1 MSSKVWQGIGVLL
14 CGLAVCAILSARPA
28 ARAADS
34 YPFQGNQSFRTE
46 GTVTM
51 VDPDRDRVTI
61 TTPDGRQY
69 NLDTDNTNIKLRDT
83 DRPGNTGDLVVGM
96 RVQINGRLLA
106 TDVVAADQVTVLPY
120 RDGTLHAP
128 ASPTLQ
134 DERGSARPVS
144 PVRPVGIEPV
154 GAPRS
159 NQSAIRLRGTVENVD
174 DDNGLVVVRVRD
186 HTRTIIVDHH
196 TDLTDI
202 ASTDDAHIGL
212 HPGDR
217 VTVSGTLRGDGTVTA
232 DVISLSRDLAGA
244 VAAPS
249 TTDDFNTH
257 QLVGRVSH
265 QSNQYMSRDIKVR
278 LESSRDVTVHVPHSA
293 RVLRNGYPISV
304 HELSSDDV
312 VRVIGSYD
320 GDDFNATRIDVL
332 QAYTDEQ

>member
-1 MSSKVWQGIGVLL
+1 
-14 CGLAVCAILSARPA
+14 
-28 ARAADS
+28 
-34 YPFQGNQSFRTE
+34 
-46 GTVTM
+46 M
-51 VDPDRDRVTI
+51 VDPDRDRVTV
-61 TTPDGRQY
+61 TTPDGRLY
-69 NLDTDNTNIKLRDT
+69 NLDTDSTNIKLRDT

-96 RVQINGRLLA
+96 RVQVSGRLLA
-106 TDVVAADQVTVLPY
+106 TDVVAADQVIVLPY
-120 RDGTLHAP
+120 RNGTSRAP
-128 ASPTLQ
+128 ALPTSQ
-134 DERGSARPVS
+134 GDEGVSVRPVS
-144 PVRPVGIEPV
+144 PVRPVGVEPV

-159 NQSAIRLRGTVENVD
+159 NRSAIRLRGTVENVD

-186 HTRTIIVDHH
+186 HTRTIVVDRH

-202 ASTDDAHIGL
+202 ASPDDAHIGL

-244 VAAPS
+244 VAAPA

-312 VRVIGSYD
+312 IRVIGSYD